1 MATTI
6 RWTITSS
13 GESYGPEEMTSD
25 AFERYVEI
33 ERREISTEFPEYEFQ
48 FDVVPET
55 YSHNNRPYVVGSMDE
70 EGLIDT
76 INAFVSDNYVNW
88 LEEAG
93 A

>member
-33 ERREISTEFPEYEFQ
+33 ER
-48 FDVVPET
+48 
-55 YSHNNRPYVVGSMDE
+55 M
-70 EGLIDT
+70 
-76 INAFVSDNYVNW
+76 AM
-88 LEEAG
+88 
-93 A
+93 